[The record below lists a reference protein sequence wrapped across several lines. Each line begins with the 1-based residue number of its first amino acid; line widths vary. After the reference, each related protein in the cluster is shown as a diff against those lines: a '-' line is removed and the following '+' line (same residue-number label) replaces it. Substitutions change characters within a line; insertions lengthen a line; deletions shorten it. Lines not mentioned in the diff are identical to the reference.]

1 MTDRMARCRTP
12 RGAVLW
18 NTSWV
23 MEYSVLRNTQC
34 YGIPVL
40 WNTTT
45 NQREAPPEHILT
57 KREKEMQSW
66 RVKYEQHREFP
77 KKRVNVRKET
87 IIGRKVSKQRKD
99 LVVSKVLLSS
109 REKQKRLMFS
119 LSWGKDMNFK
129 HKVKKY
135 AYTWRNTENKKAI
148 FKEMNRPFFSIPFQ
162 NNGVIQ

>member
-1 MTDRMARCRTP
+1 
-12 RGAVLW
+12 
-18 NTSWV
+18 
-23 MEYSVLRNTQC
+23 MEYQC
-34 YGIPVL
+34 YGIPPPTKEKHHQ
-40 WNTTT
+40 NTYS
-45 NQREAPPEHILT
+45 QKGKKKCKAE
-57 KREKEMQSW
+57 

-99 LVVSKVLLSS
+99 LVVSKVVLST

-135 AYTWRNTENKKAI
+135 VYT
-148 FKEMNRPFFSIPFQ
+148 
-162 NNGVIQ
+162 